1 MRSPLEPEVQL
12 DVLLSAICGRN
23 QYTRDPERVV
33 AELVEAC
40 RGRADILA
48 RVAGIWSGYQDSP
61 ATRPLADALGEI
73 PGASAWIT
81 EGRRRRGIP
90 AHGAPIGKR

>member
-23 QYTRDPERVV
+23 QYTRDSEPVV
-33 AELVEAC
+33 AELTAAAA
-40 RGRADILA
+40 GQDDTLA
-48 RVAGIWSGYQDSP
+48 QTAGIWVGYFESP
-61 ATRPLADALGEI
+61 ERTPLTEALLRIPDA
-73 PGASAWIT
+73 AAWIE

-90 AHGAPIGKR
+90 RHSAPRVRP